1 MAENGLTWLLC
12 HGDELPNVWPKVME
26 FIKRAIDRA
35 DLPEFNLTQA
45 YLDVASDAAEL
56 WVFHD
61 KERVW
66 GIVVAKHIIVNRFP
80 IYDLYITAGDAF
92 EKWADMIEVIEARA
106 RELGAKRLDISGR
119 RGWLRAY
126 RDVGFKELYTII
138 GKEL

>member
-1 MAENGLTWLLC
+1 MAQDGLNWLLC
-12 HGDELPNVWPKVME
+12 HADALPMVWSKVQE
-26 FIKRAIDRA
+26 FVERAVERA

-45 YLDVASDAAEL
+45 YTDVATDEAEM

-61 KERVW
+61 EERVW
-66 GIVVAKHIIVNRFP
+66 GIVVAKSIIVNRFP
-80 IYDLYITAGDAF
+80 IYDLYITAGDDF
-92 EKWADMIEVIEARA
+92 ERWAHMIEPIEARA

-126 RDVGFKELYTII
+126 RDIGFKELYTTI